1 MICHHIVT
9 DFSERRAIKI
19 TRPCCFCLMGT
30 VFGVILLATLAT
42 IIGLVATQAAKTGVT
57 TTQTTTTTTSAT
69 TSTATTATTTTTA
82 EYVDPAFWSFDSN
95 ALELYNTGLN
105 GILSGSPT
113 YTTSFAG
120 YGNAISLTQSS
131 NQYVYIMPT
140 VLPLNS
146 RSFTIEA
153 WIYPIGFS
161 SSSDYGIF
169 GQCQTL
175 SNDSCLYFLVR
186 TNKLLCGF
194 YNDDIPGSTTFNM
207 STWYHVA
214 CTYDATTMAQQ
225 VWFDGYLD
233 GSRSANPY
241 QGLWGNTTI
250 GATFQSGSASPF
262 NGYIDN
268 VRFQASAKNSSEIL
282 NDATLHAYYSFDG
295 GSLIDNGPNGIN
307 GTAYGNLSSTTGR
320 INEAVQFSSGAY
332 MSYSYNPYYF
342 LGITG
347 HAFTMALWAKPTKN
361 NTAETL
367 IFVGSHLTAW
377 CIYFLAMRSTGQIT
391 ANCWNG
397 AGVTTN
403 GPIVPMNMW
412 THIGYTYSITNGLRL
427 YINGSRYSQT
437 SAFTFVAS
445 GVPMS
450 IVLGG
455 NRVVQKY
462 NRGSACSP
470 GYGGAFTGVI
480 DEFYVYRRELTAV
493 EILALANP

>member
-1 MICHHIVT
+1 MQ
-9 DFSERRAIKI
+9 FSNPIS
-19 TRPCCFCLMGT
+19 
-30 VFGVILLATLAT
+30 
-42 IIGLVATQAAKTGVT
+42 ATQATKTEVT
-57 TTQTTTTTTSAT
+57 TTKTTTTTTSAT
-69 TSTATTATTTTTA
+69 TSTATTSTTTTTA
-82 EYVDPAFWSFDSN
+82 QYVDHAFWSFDSN
-95 ALELYNTGLN
+95 ALELYNTGLD

-131 NQYVYIMPT
+131 NQYVYIMPKAGLDGILSGSPT
-140 VLPLNS
+140 YTTSFAGYGNAISLTQSSNQYVYIMSKVLPLNS

-175 SNDSCLYFLVR
+175 SNNSCLYFLVR

-194 YNDDIPGSTTFNM
+194 YNDDIPGSTTLNM

-214 CTYDATTMAQQ
+214 CTYDATTMSQQ
-225 VWFDGYLD
+225 VWIDGYLD

-250 GATFQSGSASPF
+250 GATFQSGSASSF

-282 NDATLHAYYSFDG
+282 SDATLHAYYSFDG

-307 GTAYGNLSSTTGR
+307 GTSYGNLSSTTGR
-320 INEAVQFSSGAY
+320 VNEAMQFSSGPY

-342 LGITG
+342 LGISN

-367 IFVGSHLTAW
+367 IFVGSLSTGW
-377 CIYFLAMRSTGQIT
+377 CVHFLDMTSTGQIV
-391 ANCWNG
+391 ANCWSG
-397 AGVTTN
+397 IGVTTN
-403 GPIVPMNMW
+403 GPIVPMNIW
-412 THIGYTYSITNGLRL
+412 THIGYTYSINNGLRL
-427 YINGSRYSQT
+427 YINGSQYSAT

-455 NRVVQKY
+455 NRVVHKY
-462 NRGSACSP
+462 M
-470 GYGGAFTGVI
+470 
-480 DEFYVYRRELTAV
+480 
-493 EILALANP
+493 

>member
-1 MICHHIVT
+1 
-9 DFSERRAIKI
+9 
-19 TRPCCFCLMGT
+19 
-30 VFGVILLATLAT
+30 
-42 IIGLVATQAAKTGVT
+42 
-57 TTQTTTTTTSAT
+57 
-69 TSTATTATTTTTA
+69 
-82 EYVDPAFWSFDSN
+82 
-95 ALELYNTGLN
+95 LYNTGLD

-131 NQYVYIMPT
+131 NQYVYIMSK

-175 SNDSCLYFLVR
+175 SNNSCLYFLVR

-194 YNDDIPGSTTFNM
+194 YNDDIPGSTTLNM

-214 CTYDATTMAQQ
+214 CTYDATTMSQQ
-225 VWFDGYLD
+225 VWIDGYLD

-250 GATFQSGSASPF
+250 GATFQSGSASSF

-307 GTAYGNLSSTTGR
+307 GTSYGNLSSTTGR
-320 INEAVQFSSGAY
+320 VNEAMQFSSGPY

-342 LGITG
+342 LGISKR
-347 HAFTMALWAKPTKN
+347 AFTMALWAKPTKN

-367 IFVGSHLTAW
+367 IFVGSL
-377 CIYFLAMRSTGQIT
+377 STG
-391 ANCWNG
+391 
-397 AGVTTN
+397 
-403 GPIVPMNMW
+403 
-412 THIGYTYSITNGLRL
+412 
-427 YINGSRYSQT
+427 
-437 SAFTFVAS
+437 
-445 GVPMS
+445 
-450 IVLGG
+450 
-455 NRVVQKY
+455 
-462 NRGSACSP
+462 
-470 GYGGAFTGVI
+470 
-480 DEFYVYRRELTAV
+480 
-493 EILALANP
+493 